1 MVPELASLVDDN
13 KGLLD
18 SWKSRLSINNTN
30 SSGNSKTGVGQGVS
44 TAMDARLEFGVEL
57 NAEMR
62 LRVRNIYL
70 SIRSVPSS

>member
-13 KGLLD
+13 KGLLG

-30 SSGNSKTGVGQGVS
+30 SLGNNKTGVGQGVS
-44 TAMDARLEFGVEL
+44 TAMDARLQFGVEL

-62 LRVRNIYL
+62 LRVRKIDL
-70 SIRSVPSS
+70 SIGSVPSL